1 MEHSEFEGSFE
12 AIQDA
17 IRQFSPCMNDYLY
30 VFDIP
35 SDTYYISKR
44 AKERFLLPSHKF
56 HDVINAH
63 RQFVHPDDVELLT
76 SDLTKMTS
84 GEKQYHNLH
93 YRWLGKDGQPIW
105 VNCRGQLLSRDGR
118 PSCIIGCINEIG
130 ARQAADNITG
140 LLGEASFRRQLEHF
154 HGNFPEGFLLRIGID
169 DFKDINEKFGV
180 EYGDFVLRTVAECIA
195 ASLQSGEQA
204 YRMLSDEFIIFDS
217 CGRSAGDAEAL
228 YIRICAAI
236 EAHIEARSYEAVYTI
251 SGGIITQR
259 DIRKPGYS
267 EIMKISQFAL
277 SEAKSRGKNQF
288 YTFRD
293 ADYEKFL
300 RKRKILRALRES
312 VANDFS
318 GFELYFQPIMYAGTG
333 RLFAAEALLRF
344 RLPGQEAV
352 SPAEFVPILEES
364 GLIIPVGKWILR
376 TALSMCQECQK
387 LCPDFK
393 ISINLSYIQIL
404 KSTILSE
411 IVNNIST
418 TAVLPDSV
426 IMELTESG
434 HLENTPSIQ
443 NVWNQLREFGVNIAI
458 DDFGTGYSNLQ
469 NIGSLMPN
477 IVKIDRG
484 FTLKALQNT
493 YEYQLMIH
501 IIEMVH
507 SLGLRVCVEGIE
519 TEAELEKISRLNP
532 DYIQGYYY
540 SKPCP
545 RGEFLARFMPPAA

>member
-1 MEHSEFEGSFE
+1 MEDSEFESSFE
-12 AIQDA
+12 SIQDT
-17 IRQFSPCMNDYLY
+17 IRQFAPCMNDYLY

-44 AKERFLLPSHKF
+44 AMDRFLLPSHKF
-56 HDVINAH
+56 HDVLNAH
-63 RQFVHPDDVELLT
+63 RQFVYPDDQDMLIA
-76 SDLTKMTS
+76 DLAKMVS
-84 GEKQYHNLH
+84 GEKQFHNLH
-93 YRWLGKDGQPIW
+93 YRWLGRDSRPIW
-105 VNCRGQLLSRDGR
+105 INCRGRVIFKNGR
-118 PSCIIGCINEIG
+118 PSCMIGCINEIG
-130 ARQAADNITG
+130 ARQSADNITG
-140 LLGEASFRRQLEHF
+140 LLGEGAFRRSLERF
-154 HGNFPEGFLLRIGID
+154 HDEFPAGFLLRIGID
-169 DFKDINEKFGV
+169 DIKDINEKFGV
-180 EYGDFVLRTVAECIA
+180 EYGDFVLRTVAECIEE
-195 ASLQSGEQA
+195 SLQPGEQA
-204 YRMLSDEFIIFDS
+204 YRMLSDEFLIFDS
-217 CGRSAGDAEAL
+217 QGRSAAAAEEL
-228 YIRICAAI
+228 YTRICTAI
-236 EAHIEARSYEAVYTI
+236 EAHIEARRYEAVYTI
-251 SGGIITQR
+251 SGGIITQQN
-259 DIRKPGYS
+259 IHKPGYS

-288 YTFRD
+288 YTFRE

-312 VANDFS
+312 VANDFA
-318 GFELYFQPIMYAGTG
+318 GFELYFQPIMHAGTD

-344 RLPGQEAV
+344 QLPGQEPV
-352 SPAEFVPILEES
+352 SPVEFIPILEES
-364 GLIIPVGKWILR
+364 SLIIPVGKWILR

-387 LCPDFK
+387 RCPDFK

-484 FTLKALQNT
+484 FTLKALQNS

-501 IIEMVH
+501 IIQMIH

-519 TEAELEKISRLNP
+519 TEAELEKICRLNP

-540 SKPCP
+540 GKPCP
-545 RGEFLARFMPPAA
+545 RRDFLARFMPPAA